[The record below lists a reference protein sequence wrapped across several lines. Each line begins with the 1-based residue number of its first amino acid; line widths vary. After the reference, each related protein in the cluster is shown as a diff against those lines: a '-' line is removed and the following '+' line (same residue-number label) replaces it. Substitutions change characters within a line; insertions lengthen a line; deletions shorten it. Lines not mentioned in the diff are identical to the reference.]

1 MTTGAIEQ
9 PQRVRIALERL
20 RTPTMA
26 SVLGAVLLLSIPASF
41 VLNALIHQLPAS
53 TGDVASGAAGVA
65 FVLAFT
71 GVGVVVA
78 RRQPS
83 NPLGWMLIAVA
94 LAVQASD
101 VGPAYVQL
109 DYAIH
114 HRSLPLGHLA
124 LLASGSW
131 LWAFVLLPLII
142 LLFPDARLGS
152 RWRWPVRAY
161 LVLAALTVVGT
172 FTVAA
177 SDFGLRNPFD
187 NGGNLVGLNHP
198 SGANAW
204 FGVIQPIALLAC
216 VLLTLAAIA
225 HQALTFHRASGE
237 RRQQQKWLASGAL
250 VLVVCIVINKV
261 SGGGSGFVG
270 DVSFSIGLAA
280 VPLGIGVGI
289 LKYRLYEIDRLV
301 SRTLA
306 YAILSGLLIGTF
318 IGLVALTT
326 DVLPFSSSVGVAAST
341 LAAAALFNPLRGR
354 VQRVVDRRFNRAR
367 YDAEETVAAFAARL
381 RDAVDLDA
389 VQAELLE
396 VVQRTVEPSH
406 STIWIRTAP
415 SQADMGQL
423 R

>member
-1 MTTGAIEQ
+1 M
-9 PQRVRIALERL
+9 AL
-20 RTPTMA
+20 
-26 SVLGAVLLLSIPASF
+26 VLGAVLVLSIPASF

-83 NPLGWMLIAVA
+83 NPLGWMLITVA

-124 LLASGSW
+124 LLASGTW

-142 LLFPDARLGS
+142 LLFPDGRLGS

-161 LVLAALTVVGT
+161 LVLAALTIVGT
-172 FTVAA
+172 FSVAV

-237 RRQQQKWLASGAL
+237 RREQQKWLASGAL
-250 VLVVCIVINKV
+250 VLVICIVINKV

-326 DVLPFSSSVGVAAST
+326 EVLPFSSSVGVAAST

-354 VQRVVDRRFNRAR
+354 VQRLVDRRFNRAR
-367 YDAEETVAAFAARL
+367 YDAEATVSAFAAGL

-396 VVQRTVEPSH
+396 VVQRTVEPAH
-406 STIWIRTAP
+406 ATIW
-415 SQADMGQL
+415 L
-423 R
+423 RQHGEKAVP